1 MGTTEIIFIVSTL
14 VLFLVWIG
22 IPIYKSIKKHTIS
35 EPVKTI
41 LDKLKD
47 TPMSFIITRVLE
59 KEGTVSTGIFKY
71 ITVYDEE
78 TEFTF
83 TITVI
88 SEGKR
93 HCELTTNLTWATDK
107 ENEALALNFYLELQE
122 RENKVKTTNERTK
135 RLEVA
140 KLYNVEIKR

>member
-1 MGTTEIIFIVSTL
+1 MIEL
-14 VLFLVWIG
+14 VLKLLLMAVFGVLL
-22 IPIYKSIKKHTIS
+22 YFYMTKKADGTIS

-41 LDKLKD
+41 LKKLKD
-47 TPMSFIITRVLE
+47 KPSSFIITRVPE
-59 KEGTVSTGIFKY
+59 EDGTVSTGMFKY

-83 TITVI
+83 IVRVI

-93 HCELTTNLTWATDK
+93 HSELDTGLTWVTDK
-107 ENEALALNFYLELQE
+107 ENEVLAYKFYLELQA
-122 RENKVKTTNERTK
+122 RENKIKTENEHTK

-140 KLYNVEIKR
+140 KLYNVEIKK